1 MDCFKKEEVPPE
13 QTEYEKTYTEREL
26 LVIQRKFAEQAIRR
40 YQDRIVKIDSQLRAL
55 DSKEECNECVIP
67 NNRRVCGVCQR
78 IKASNL

>member
-13 QTEYEKTYTEREL
+13 QTEL

-55 DSKEECNECVIP
+55 DSKE
-67 NNRRVCGVCQR
+67 
-78 IKASNL
+78 

>member
-40 YQDRIVKIDSQLRAL
+40 YQDRIVKIEVPYCLELEEEIKIYEKILRK
-55 DSKEECNECVIP
+55 SEIKWKEQN
-67 NNRRVCGVCQR
+67 
-78 IKASNL
+78 

>member
-26 LVIQRKFAEQAIRR
+26 LVIQRKVAEQAIRR

-55 DSKEECNECVIP
+55 DSKE
-67 NNRRVCGVCQR
+67 
-78 IKASNL
+78 